1 MRGTFLMFLV
11 CIGGSTVWSVACG
24 GGGGDDGDLPER
36 WQLSADGVSLQVE
49 RRPFVYRLRDA
60 DGATVLHSL
69 DAGAGAGDGYAAVA
83 WTSGSLDWRRGDM
96 TPGHMRLEAELD
108 DWRDAW
114 QVTAA
119 ERDGSSLRLTL
130 GPADDPDDAG
140 RQIRMA
146 LTLRPSALRVEVD
159 KDQRQPRAWA
169 AAFTAPADEA
179 YLGFGERFTRIDH
192 RGLDVYAWAEEG
204 GVGAGEG
211 EPPGPDNPYPNG
223 EAMTYYPVPFFL
235 STAGYAFWLDSTWY
249 NEFNL
254 ATHREDAWRVWH
266 IGPRLDFE
274 VYLPRP
280 GDERPWPYHLIDAFT
295 ERVGRPMI
303 PPAWAFGPRRRIN
316 RRDTQ
321 TVEVDGQPVEMHEL
335 EAMRQLDLAISGA
348 DDSVHFLPMGSHV
361 GQEQQLAEWT
371 AFARELGVRVCGYY
385 NPYLGDDEDSA
396 IPEVLAE
403 GLEAGYFLETAEGEP
418 SRTWLISGRA
428 VEILTVDFT
437 EPAAVAWY
445 QGLFDW
451 AIELGYSGWMYD
463 FGEYVQPD
471 VLTHS
476 GLSGEQYHN
485 QFPIDY
491 HRACYEYLESG
502 PLAGQWLAFSRSG
515 YTGDAAFAPM
525 TWSGDPAA
533 SFESADGLPS
543 MVRAGLSL
551 GISGAPHWGG
561 DINGFHCAADGYAA
575 ADEELLV
582 RWIQQGAMG
591 SNMQDQDACSFALD
605 QGRKANI
612 FDDPLAQQAWRTY
625 ARLHTRL
632 FPYLYSLAHQA
643 HASGAPVMRQLFLE
657 HPDRPELAAV
667 DDAYYLGPALLV
679 APVVRRGA
687 RTKAVELPDGLYLD
701 WNDQALLDGGGE
713 VVLDAPLAVL
723 PLLLRD
729 GHLLPML
736 DAGIDTLVAED
747 HPEVV
752 GPDDV
757 AAVYDVVGLIS
768 RATSAARFA
777 LYDGGSLSV
786 QWDGGFSA
794 PELEPAADEAA
805 LADCAGC
812 WLVEQLDDGLQRVR
826 ISASG
831 AVNAGG
837 LQLAAD
843 VDRRVRW
850 DLYLVE

>member
-1 MRGTFLMFLV
+1 
-11 CIGGSTVWSVACG
+11 
-24 GGGGDDGDLPER
+24 
-36 WQLSADGVSLQVE
+36 
-49 RRPFVYRLRDA
+49 
-60 DGATVLHSL
+60 
-69 DAGAGAGDGYAAVA
+69 
-83 WTSGSLDWRRGDM
+83 
-96 TPGHMRLEAELD
+96 
-108 DWRDAW
+108 
-114 QVTAA
+114 
-119 ERDGSSLRLTL
+119 
-130 GPADDPDDAG
+130 
-140 RQIRMA
+140 
-146 LTLRPSALRVEVD
+146 
-159 KDQRQPRAWA
+159 
-169 AAFTAPADEA
+169 
-179 YLGFGERFTRIDH
+179 
-192 RGLDVYAWAEEG
+192 
-204 GVGAGEG
+204 
-211 EPPGPDNPYPNG
+211 
-223 EAMTYYPVPFFL
+223 
-235 STAGYAFWLDSTWY
+235 
-249 NEFNL
+249 
-254 ATHREDAWRVWH
+254 
-266 IGPRLDFE
+266 
-274 VYLPRP
+274 
-280 GDERPWPYHLIDAFT
+280 
-295 ERVGRPMI
+295 
-303 PPAWAFGPRRRIN
+303 
-316 RRDTQ
+316 
-321 TVEVDGQPVEMHEL
+321 
-335 EAMRQLDLAISGA
+335 
-348 DDSVHFLPMGSHV
+348 
-361 GQEQQLAEWT
+361 
-371 AFARELGVRVCGYY
+371 
-385 NPYLGDDEDSA
+385 
-396 IPEVLAE
+396 
-403 GLEAGYFLETAEGEP
+403 
-418 SRTWLISGRA
+418 
-428 VEILTVDFT
+428 
-437 EPAAVAWY
+437 
-445 QGLFDW
+445 
-451 AIELGYSGWMYD
+451 
-463 FGEYVQPD
+463 
-471 VLTHS
+471 
-476 GLSGEQYHN
+476 
-485 QFPIDY
+485 
-491 HRACYEYLESG
+491 
-502 PLAGQWLAFSRSG
+502 
-515 YTGDAAFAPM
+515 
-525 TWSGDPAA
+525 
-533 SFESADGLPS
+533 
-543 MVRAGLSL
+543 
-551 GISGAPHWGG
+551 
-561 DINGFHCAADGYAA
+561 
-575 ADEELLV
+575 
-582 RWIQQGAMG
+582 MG